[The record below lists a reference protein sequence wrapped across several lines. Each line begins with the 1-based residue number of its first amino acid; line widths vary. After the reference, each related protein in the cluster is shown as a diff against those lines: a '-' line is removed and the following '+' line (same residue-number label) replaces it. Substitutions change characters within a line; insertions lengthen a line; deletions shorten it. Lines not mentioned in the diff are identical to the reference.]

1 MMPDVSFGIAFI
13 AGLLSFMSPCVLPL
27 VPAYIG
33 YMGGRMT
40 HTLALQGAGKRPSDA
55 MTTVQRANMLAH
67 SLMFVAGF
75 TVVFVSIGLATTAL
89 FSVLGSTAALMTDII
104 SRLGGVIIILF
115 GLHFMGALRWLF
127 KRLRQYPILISTPIT
142 TVVIGGLLTALLLWG
157 MIEPIA
163 ALPFI
168 AAVWLWLVI
177 GGGFQ
182 HAHSFWLDVLNR
194 VETALY
200 SDTRRDM
207 SKTSANAGVG
217 GSFFMGVV
225 FSAGWTPCIGPIY
238 GTILTVAANT
248 GDVAYALPLLLAYSL
263 GLGVP
268 FVLAAVLMGQTQQAL
283 RKLQRHVH
291 RIELVTGSLLVLIG
305 IMVASGQ
312 MTRLTQVL
320 NNDFADLSIRIEE
333 CGVGVFQERLTVAQ
347 VGDCLNGTL
356 HTLVLRQSSTVTL
369 SAEGQQQFVLP
380 LEAGQRINI
389 EISDYPTG
397 FAPLVS
403 IANAEG
409 QQIAQAVTPSNPDGA
424 VYLALADVN
433 IPISG
438 RYTVTVSGDEGRF
451 RFRAVLSPQ
460 TAATLPTNPLPVA
473 TITEV
478 AQQTDRVGAEVGNAA
493 PSFSVITRD
502 NEVVTLAGL
511 RGKVVVVNFWGTWC
525 APCEREMPELQSLY
539 ERFQAD
545 GLVIIGL
552 AVKDTPEAVDAFVVE
567 HGLTFHIA
575 LDDALEITRSYG
587 VIGQPT
593 TLLIGKDGIIQHTFH
608 SVITADVLTPL
619 IEDALTL
626 QG

>member
-27 VPAYIG
+27 VPAYVG

-40 HTLALQGAGKRPSDA
+40 HTLALQGAGKRTPEA
-55 MTTVQRANMLAH
+55 VTTVQRANMLAH

-89 FSVLGSTAALMTDII
+89 FSVLGSAAALMTDII

-127 KRLRQYPILISTPIT
+127 KQLRQYPILIATPIT
-142 TVVIGGLLTALLLWG
+142 TLTVGGLLTAILLWG
-157 MIEPIA
+157 LIEPIA

-168 AAVWLWLVI
+168 AAVWLWLVL

-182 HAHSFWLDVLNR
+182 HTQAFWLDAISR

-200 SDTRRDM
+200 SDTRRDL
-207 SKTSANAGVG
+207 SKTSGSAGMG
-217 GSFFMGVV
+217 GSFLMGVV

-248 GDVAYALPLLLAYSL
+248 GDVAYAMPLLLAYSL

-268 FVLAAVLMGQTQQAL
+268 FVLAAVLMGQTQQVL

-305 IMVASGQ
+305 VMVASGQ

-320 NNDFADLSIRIEE
+320 NNDFAELSIRIEE
-333 CGVGVFQERLTVAQ
+333 CGIGVFQDRLSVGQ

-356 HTLVLRQSSTVTL
+356 RTLVLRQSSTVTL
-369 SAEGQQQFVLP
+369 SAGGQQQFVLP
-380 LEAGQRINI
+380 LEAGQRIDI
-389 EISDYPTG
+389 EISDYPVG
-397 FAPLVS
+397 FSPTVTVTNADGQP
-403 IANAEG
+403 IAEANP
-409 QQIAQAVTPSNPDGA
+409 PSNEDGT
-424 VYLALADVN
+424 VYAALVGVD
-433 IPISG
+433 IPVSG
-438 RYTVTVSGDEGRF
+438 RYTVTVFGAEGRF

-460 TAATLPTNPLPVA
+460 IAAAPAQNPLPVA
-473 TITEV
+473 TLTDI
-478 AQQTDRVGAEVGNAA
+478 ANQTIKVGAEVGNAA
-493 PSFSVITRD
+493 PPFSVITRD
-502 NEVVTLAGL
+502 NAALTLAGL
-511 RGKVVVVNFWGTWC
+511 RGKVVLVNFWGTWC

-552 AVKDTPEAVDAFVVE
+552 AVKDTPEAVDAFIVE
-567 HGLTFHIA
+567 HGLTFPIA

-587 VIGQPT
+587 VVGQPT
-593 TLLIGKDGIIQHTFH
+593 TLLIGKDGIIQHVFY
-608 SVITADVLTPL
+608 SVVTADVLTPL
-619 IEDALTL
+619 IEDALQL
-626 QG
+626 QS

>member
-27 VPAYIG
+27 VPAYVG

-40 HTLALQGAGKRPSDA
+40 HTLALQGAGKRTPDA
-55 MTTVQRANMLAH
+55 VTTVQRANMLAH

-127 KRLRQYPILISTPIT
+127 KRLRQYSILISTPIT
-142 TVVIGGLLTALLLWG
+142 TLAVGGLLTAILLWG
-157 MIEPIA
+157 LIEPIA

-168 AAVWLWLVI
+168 AAVWLWLLL

-182 HAHSFWLDVLNR
+182 HAQAFWLDAINR

-207 SKTSANAGVG
+207 SKTSSSAGIG

-248 GDVAYALPLLLAYSL
+248 GDVAYAMPLLLAYSL

-268 FVLAAVLMGQTQQAL
+268 FVLAAVLMGQTQQVL

-305 IMVASGQ
+305 VMVASGQ

-320 NNDFADLSIRIEE
+320 NNDFAELSIRIEE
-333 CGVGVFQERLTVAQ
+333 CGIGVFQDRLAVAQ
-347 VGDCLNGTL
+347 VGDCLGGTL

-389 EISDYPTG
+389 EISDYPLG
-397 FAPLVS
+397 FSPTVIVKNTDGQP
-403 IANAEG
+403 IAEAS
-409 QQIAQAVTPSNPDGA
+409 TPSNDDGT
-424 VYLALADVN
+424 VYVALADVD
-433 IPISG
+433 IPASG
-438 RYTVTVSGDEGRF
+438 RYTVTVLGAEGRF

-460 TAATLPTNPLPVA
+460 AAAAPAQNPLPVA
-473 TITEV
+473 TLSDI
-478 AQQTDRVGAEVGNAA
+478 ANQTVRVGAEVGNAA
-493 PSFSVITRD
+493 PPFSIITRD
-502 NEVVTLAGL
+502 NEAVTLAGL
-511 RGKVVVVNFWGTWC
+511 RGKVVLVNFWGTWC
-525 APCEREMPELQSLY
+525 APCEREMPELQHLY

-545 GLVIIGL
+545 GLVIVGL

-567 HGLTFHIA
+567 YGLTFLIA

-587 VIGQPT
+587 VVGQPT
-593 TLLIGKDGIIQHTFH
+593 TLLIGKDGIIQHAFY
-608 SVITADVLTPL
+608 SVVTADVLIPL
-619 IEDALTL
+619 IEDALQL
-626 QG
+626 QS